1 MSYIG
6 NGLTDVQVNR
16 YEYTATAGQTTFNA
30 SYDHAVDVYLNG
42 VRLAE
47 SDFTATTGTSITLA
61 SGATAG
67 DIVTIAAYYDIT
79 NGDIDAVAPAQ
90 SGNAGKFLT
99 TDGTNASWQPLSKHR
114 NLIINGAMQVW
125 QRSTSASLSG
135 NASYATVDRFM
146 FWMGGGTGTSSKQ
159 TDVLNGES
167 FNYLRVVNDGNGTN
181 SNTVFLRQRLE
192 DLAFLGGKTTTLSF
206 RAKASSTMSIN
217 FYQRHSYGSG
227 GSATEDIEG
236 TESVTLSTSWQEF
249 SVTLP
254 AWNTMSGKTIGTG
267 AFAMLGFQ
275 ADTTSAW
282 TIDITNIQLEVGS
295 VATPFE
301 HRSYGEELALCQRYY
316 TTTNS
321 TFDGGYQ
328 RRYTN
333 VASGINAQGH
343 ATFPVTMRAVPTRTD
358 LSTYTLDQA
367 TGANYIVSPKGY
379 NRICSSG
386 AAITYYGTNNVTFA
400 WDAEL

>member
-6 NGLTDVQVNR
+6 NGLTDIQVNR
-16 YEYTATAGQTTFNA
+16 YEYTATAGQTVFNCT
-30 SYDHAVDVYLNG
+30 YDHAVDVYLNG

-47 SDFTATTGTSITLA
+47 SDFTATTGTSITLTT
-61 SGATAG
+61 GATAG

-316 TTTNS
+316 YKIDNGAVIYGGLRNS
-321 TFDGGYQ
+321 NIGA
-328 RRYTN
+328 R
-333 VASGINAQGH
+333 AINL
-343 ATFPVTMRAVPTRTD
+343 TYPVTMRANPSVSYSGNNNLGTVFNQISKYMTSIQCD
-358 LSTYTLDQA
+358 GAA
-367 TGANYIVSPKGY
+367 TG
-379 NRICSSG
+379 SSSW
-386 AAITYYGTNNVTFA
+386 ITGFTA
-400 WDAEL
+400 DAEL